1 MHSAAD
7 GGMRYFVVLTLTG
20 VAAGMI
26 YAALALALV
35 LIWRGTRVVNFA
47 QGAMAMATT
56 YIALAV
62 IQATDNYWFG
72 FAAALA
78 AGLVMGAVAERG
90 LVRWVETGPPLNAVI
105 LTLGLLL
112 VLEAVVPMI
121 WGAQIRAFPAPF
133 SISATQVGTTSIPLS
148 PFGIFTIAVVLLVM
162 VAMLVLFRFTGL
174 GLQMRA
180 AAFAPEVARLLG
192 VRVGRLL
199 TFGWG
204 LASLAGA
211 LAGLLVAPTLLLY
224 PNNMD
229 AVLVYGFTA
238 AVLGGLDSPVGA
250 LVGGLSIGLALSY
263 IGGYLGADLESIG
276 ALAILIAILMVRPRG
291 LFVGSA
297 ERRV

>member
-1 MHSAAD
+1 VS
-7 GGMRYFVVLTLTG
+7 YFIVLTLTG

-35 LIWRGTRVVNFA
+35 LIWRATRVVNFA

-62 IQATDNYWFG
+62 IQATGNYWIG

-90 LVRWVETGPPLNAVI
+90 IVRWVENGPPLNAVI
-105 LTLGLLL
+105 VTLGLLL

-121 WGAQIRAFPAPF
+121 WGGQIRSFPAPL
-133 SISATQVGTTSIPLS
+133 SIAATKVGGTYIALS
-148 PFGIFTIAVVLLVM
+148 PFGIFSIAIVLVVMLAL
-162 VAMLVLFRFTGL
+162 LVLFQFTGL
-174 GLQMRA
+174 GLSMRA
-180 AAFAPEVARLLG
+180 AAFAPEIARLLG

-199 TFGWG
+199 TFGWS
-204 LASLAGA
+204 LASMAGA

-263 IGGYLGADLESIG
+263 IGGYFGGDLETIG
-276 ALAILIAILMVRPRG
+276 ALAILIAILMIRPQG
-291 LFVGSA
+291 LFVHTA

>member
-1 MHSAAD
+1 MS
-7 GGMRYFVVLTLTG
+7 YFVVLTLTG

-26 YAALALALV
+26 YSALALALV
-35 LIWRGTRVVNFA
+35 LIWRATRVVNFS
-47 QGAMAMATT
+47 QGAMAMTTT

-62 IQATDNYWFG
+62 IQATGNYWFG
-72 FAAALA
+72 FIAALA
-78 AGLVMGAVAERG
+78 AGLVMGAVAERAI
-90 LVRWVETGPPLNAVI
+90 VRWVEKGPPLNAVI
-105 LTLGLLL
+105 VTLGLLL

-121 WGAQIRAFPAPF
+121 GGAQIRAFPAPF
-133 SISATQVGTTSIPLS
+133 SIAATAVGTTFIALS
-148 PFGIFTIAVVLLVM
+148 PFNIFTIAVVLLVM
-162 VAMLVLFRFTGL
+162 VALLVLFRFTNL
-174 GLQMRA
+174 GLSMRA
-180 AAFAPEVARLLG
+180 AAFAPEIARLLG

-199 TFGWG
+199 TFGWS
-204 LASLAGA
+204 LATMAGA

-263 IGGYLGADLESIG
+263 IGGYFGGDLETAG
-276 ALAILIAILMVRPRG
+276 VLVILIAILMIRPKG
-291 LFVGSA
+291 LFVHAA

>member
-1 MHSAAD
+1 MS
-7 GGMRYFVVLTLTG
+7 YFIVLTLTG
-20 VAAGMI
+20 IASGMI
-26 YAALALALV
+26 YSALALALV
-35 LIWRGTRVVNFA
+35 LIWRATRVVNFA

-62 IQATDNYWFG
+62 IQATGNYWLG
-72 FAAALA
+72 FVAALA
-78 AGLVMGAVAERG
+78 GGLVMGGLAERS
-90 LVRWVETGPPLNAVI
+90 LVRWVEAGPPLNAVI

-121 WGAQIRAFPAPF
+121 WGAQIRSFPAPF
-133 SISATQVGTTSIPLS
+133 SIAATQVGGVFIALS
-148 PFGIFTIAVVLLVM
+148 PFNIFTILVVLSV
-162 VAMLVLFRFTGL
+162 VAALLVLFRFTML
-174 GLQMRA
+174 GLRMRA
-180 AAFAPEVARLLG
+180 AAIAPEIARLMG
-192 VRVGRLL
+192 VHVGRLL

-204 LASLAGA
+204 LAAMTGA

-250 LVGGLSIGLALSY
+250 LVGGLAIGIALSFV
-263 IGGYLGADLESIG
+263 GGYFGGDLETVG
-276 ALAILIAILMVRPRG
+276 ALVILIAILMVRPQG
-291 LFVGSA
+291 LFAHAA

>member
-1 MHSAAD
+1 MN
-7 GGMRYFVVLTLTG
+7 YFVVLTLTG

-26 YAALALALV
+26 YSALALALV
-35 LIWRGTRVVNFA
+35 LIWRATRVVNFA

-56 YIALAV
+56 YIALGV
-62 IQATDNYWFG
+62 IQATGNYWFG
-72 FAAALA
+72 FIAALA

-90 LVRWVETGPPLNAVI
+90 IVRWVENGPPLNTVI

-121 WGAQIRAFPAPF
+121 WGAQIRSFPAPF
-133 SISATQVGTTSIPLS
+133 SIAATEVGGAFIPLS
-148 PFGIFTIAVVLLVM
+148 PFNIFTIAVVLLVM
-162 VAMLVLFRFTGL
+162 VALLVLFRFTGL
-174 GLQMRA
+174 GLSMRA
-180 AAFAPEVARLLG
+180 AAFAPEIARLLG

-204 LASLAGA
+204 LATVAGA

-229 AVLVYGFTA
+229 AILVYGFTA
-238 AVLGGLDSPVGA
+238 AVLGGLDSPIGA

-263 IGGYLGADLESIG
+263 VGGYFGPDLETAG
-276 ALAILIAILMVRPRG
+276 ALAILIAILMVRPQG
-291 LFVGSA
+291 LFVHAA

>member
-1 MHSAAD
+1 MS
-7 GGMRYFVVLTLTG
+7 YFVVLTLTG

-35 LIWRGTRVVNFA
+35 LIWRATRVVNFS

-62 IQATDNYWFG
+62 IQATGNYWFG
-72 FAAALA
+72 FIAALA
-78 AGLVMGAVAERG
+78 AGLAMGAVAERAI
-90 LVRWVETGPPLNAVI
+90 VRWVEKGPPLNAVI
-105 LTLGLLL
+105 VTLGLLL

-133 SISATQVGTTSIPLS
+133 SIAATQVGSTFIALS
-148 PFGIFTIAVVLLVM
+148 PFNIFTIAVVLLVM
-162 VAMLVLFRFTGL
+162 VALLVLFRFTSL
-174 GLQMRA
+174 GLRMRA
-180 AAFAPEVARLLG
+180 AAFAPEIARLLG

-199 TFGWG
+199 TFGWS
-204 LASLAGA
+204 LATMAGA

-263 IGGYLGADLESIG
+263 IGGYFGGDLETAG
-276 ALAILIAILMVRPRG
+276 VLVILIAILMVRPQG
-291 LFVGSA
+291 LFVHAA

>member
-1 MHSAAD
+1 MN
-7 GGMRYFVVLTLTG
+7 YFIVLTLTG

-35 LIWRGTRVVNFA
+35 LIWRATRVVNFA
-47 QGAMAMATT
+47 QGAMAMTTT
-56 YIALAV
+56 YVALAV
-62 IQATDNYWFG
+62 VTSTGNYWFG

-78 AGLVMGAVAERG
+78 AGFILGAVAERF

-112 VLEAVVPMI
+112 ILEAVVPMI
-121 WGAQIRAFPAPF
+121 WGAQIRSFPAPL
-133 SISATQVGTTSIPLS
+133 SISATQIGNTFVALS
-148 PFGIFTIAVVLLVM
+148 PFNLFTIAVVLGVM
-162 VAMLVLFRFTGL
+162 VALMVLFRYTGL
-174 GLQMRA
+174 GLSMRA
-180 AAFAPEVARLLG
+180 AAFQPSIARLLG

-204 LASLAGA
+204 LATVAGA

-238 AVLGGLDSPVGA
+238 AVLGGLDSPLGA
-250 LVGGLSIGLALSY
+250 LIGGLSIGLALSY
-263 IGGYLGADLESIG
+263 VGGYLGPDLETIG
-276 ALAILIAILMVRPRG
+276 ALVILFVVLMIRPHG
-291 LFVGSA
+291 LFVRA
-297 ERRV
+297 TERRV